1 MFSALLKAIFLPKG
15 TRERLAARARVDPHL
30 RPRQGTPR
38 QEGPRQGDQH
48 RSAAARTGGRDKV
61 LQNALTV
68 YRQQRDLYE
77 SLDEETRRQ
86 IEADAA
92 KLFGDLGKRQR

>member
-1 MFSALLKAIFLPKG
+1 MFSTLLKAIFLPKG

-30 RPRQGTPR
+30 RPRQETSR
-38 QEGPRQGDQH
+38 QEGPH

-61 LQNALTV
+61 LQNALGV

-77 SLDEETRRQ
+77 SLDPETRAQ

>member
-15 TRERLAARARVDPHL
+15 TRERLAARGRVDPHL
-30 RPRQGTPR
+30 RPR

-68 YRQQRDLYE
+68 YRQQRDLYD
-77 SLDEETRRQ
+77 SLDPETRAQ

>member
-1 MFSALLKAIFLPKG
+1 MFNALLKAIFLPKAS
-15 TRERLAARARVDPHL
+15 RERLAARGRVEPRL
-30 RPRQGTPR
+30 GQRQGETR
-38 QEGPRQGDQH
+38 QGGPR
-48 RSAAARTGGRDKV
+48 RTAAARTGGRDKV

-68 YRQQRDLYE
+68 YRQQRDVYD